1 MGRERTLAIIKP
13 DAVQQRVIGAIVQ
26 RYEQEGFR
34 IVEMKLTRLTRAD
47 AEAFY
52 AVHRARP
59 FFDSLVTF
67 MISGPV
73 VALLLEGE
81 QAVER
86 HRALMGATDPAKAAA
101 GTLRKLYGRSIEE
114 NAVHGSDSASTARTE
129 IAFFFGPAAVELSSA
144 VS

>member
-13 DAVQQRVIGAIVQ
+13 DAVRQHAIGAILQ
-26 RYEQEGFR
+26 RYEQEGFL
-34 IVEMKLTRLTRAD
+34 IVEMKLTRLSRAD

-73 VALLLEGE
+73 VVVLLEGE
-81 QAVER
+81 RVVDR
-86 HRALMGATDPAKAAA
+86 HRALMGATDPAKAAE
-101 GTLRKLYGRSIEE
+101 GTLRTLYGRSIEE
-114 NAVHGSDSASTARTE
+114 NAVHGSDSPETARNE
-129 IAFFFGPAAVELSSA
+129 ISFFFGPSSVA
-144 VS
+144 P

>member
-13 DAVQQRVIGAIVQ
+13 DAVRQRAIGAIVQ

-34 IVEMKLTRLTRAD
+34 IVQMKMTHLTRAD

-73 VALLLEGE
+73 VVVLLEGE

-86 HRALMGATDPAKAAA
+86 HRALMGATDPAKAAD

-114 NAVHGSDSASTARTE
+114 NAVHGSDSASTAKTE
-129 IAFFFGPAAVELSSA
+129 ISFFFGPSAVEG
-144 VS
+144 

>member
-13 DAVQQRVIGAIVQ
+13 DAVRHRAIGAILQ
-26 RYEQEGFR
+26 RYEQEDLS
-34 IVEMKLTRLTRAD
+34 IVEMKLTRMTRSD

-73 VALLLEGE
+73 VVVLLEGE
-81 QAVER
+81 RAVER
-86 HRALMGATDPAKAAA
+86 HRALMGATDPAKAAE

-114 NAVHGSDSASTARTE
+114 NAVHGSDSVATAKDE
-129 IAFFFGPAAVELSSA
+129 IRFFFGPSA
-144 VS
+144 VTP